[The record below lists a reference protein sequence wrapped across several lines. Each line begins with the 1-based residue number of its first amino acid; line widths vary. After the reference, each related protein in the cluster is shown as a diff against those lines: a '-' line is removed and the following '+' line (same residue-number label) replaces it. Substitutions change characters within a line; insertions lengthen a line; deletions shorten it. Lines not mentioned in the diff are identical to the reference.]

1 MIDSFI
7 ISLIDLMVAIKSF
20 LNVLIVSMFWMQLF
34 EIILEDKVV
43 LESPLE
49 GFAVQVEKILSF
61 GRLCDLFLYLLY
73 FLVVLY

>member
-1 MIDSFI
+1 
-7 ISLIDLMVAIKSF
+7 
-20 LNVLIVSMFWMQLF
+20 MQLF

-49 GFAVQVEKILSF
+49 GFAVQVQKVLSF
-61 GRLCDLFLYLLY
+61 GGLCDFFLYLLY